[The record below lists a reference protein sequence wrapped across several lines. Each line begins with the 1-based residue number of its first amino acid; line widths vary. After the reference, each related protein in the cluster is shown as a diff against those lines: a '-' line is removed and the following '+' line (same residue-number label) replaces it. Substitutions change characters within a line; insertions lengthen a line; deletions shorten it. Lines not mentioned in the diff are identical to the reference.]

1 MHFITFNGFK
11 TNSFMNNNYYC
22 IIMAGGVGSRF
33 WPLSSEKYP
42 KQFIDILGTG
52 KTLLQETY
60 ERFLPLCSKE
70 KIYVVTNQDYEE
82 IVTEQL
88 PDIEPGQVLTEPLR
102 KNTAPCIAYA
112 TYKIKAVDPDAT
124 LIVAPSDHLILKEET
139 FINTIKTGVQFAEN
153 TDSLLT
159 LGIRPNR
166 PETNYGY
173 IQINNDVSFK
183 DNKNL
188 KKVKTFTEKPNYDL
202 ARVFYESGEFYWN
215 SGIFIWT
222 VHSILEAFDNHLSD
236 VNALFKKGL
245 AFYNTEKEDDFIEKT
260 YPECKNIS
268 IDYGIMEKASNVY
281 VLCSEF
287 GWSDLGT
294 WDALYEQFNK
304 DKSGNA
310 LLSKNVLVYDSKNC
324 IINVADEKLAVIQG
338 LENYIVVEANDT
350 LLICKKEDEED
361 VKKFVNDV
369 RLSFGDKYL

>member
-338 LENYIVVEANDT
+338 LEDYIVVEANDT
-350 LLICKKEDEED
+350 LLICKKENEED

>member
-1 MHFITFNGFK
+1 MHFFTFNGFK

-52 KTLLQETY
+52 KTLLQQTY

-70 KIYVVTNQDYEE
+70 KIYVVTNQDYEK

-139 FINTIKTGVQFAEN
+139 FIDTIKTGVQFAEN

-222 VHSILEAFDNHLSD
+222 VRSILEAFDNHLSD

-245 AFYNTEKEDDFIEKT
+245 AFYNTGKENDFIEKT

-304 DKSGNA
+304 DKKGNA

-338 LENYIVVEANDT
+338 LEDYIVVEANDT